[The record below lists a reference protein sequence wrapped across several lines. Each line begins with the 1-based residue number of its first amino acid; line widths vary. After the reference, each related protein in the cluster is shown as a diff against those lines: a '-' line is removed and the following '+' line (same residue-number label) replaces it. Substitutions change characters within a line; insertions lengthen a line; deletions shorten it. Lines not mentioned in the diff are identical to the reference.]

1 MHKEQARFAHHGEPG
16 LHLGSYDFNMFAAMK
31 KGMDFGTEVVFINS
45 QGSFFTT
52 NGKYQLHVLAESSNT
67 PL

>member
-1 MHKEQARFAHHGEPG
+1 MVNLALIWAHTISIC
-16 LHLGSYDFNMFAAMK
+16 LLQ
-31 KGMDFGTEVVFINS
+31 KGMDFGTEVVSINS
-45 QGSFFTT
+45 QGSFLTT